1 MPMISRGMLDTG
13 KRILTLKTVT
23 ALSSNLSKIITGW
36 CYKKEKTMDKIDAIK
51 GLIRPF
57 ISVVFVST
65 VCYLSLKG
73 KIEPGDILQLTG
85 IIVAFHFGERS
96 ANINKEEPKP

>member
-1 MPMISRGMLDTG
+1 MTDDYLYDYMINGNYKEL
-13 KRILTLKTVT
+13 KRLRNNKQKGDKVM
-23 ALSSNLSKIITGW
+23 AKIEVIR
-36 CYKKEKTMDKIDAIK
+36 

-73 KIEPGDILQLTG
+73 KIDASDILQLTG
-85 IIVAFHFGERS
+85 MIVAFHFGERS
-96 ANINKEEPKP
+96 AAKKEEKPKP